1 MIRLQEKSWLGVIPS
16 QLISPYPNLS
26 ALVAIVIMLMMLT
39 RVAAVVVRPSSVVRR
54 PVRWI
59 TAVVVVVAAW
69 VIPIPRVSVSVTIG
83 GITVAYSDSSYPD

>member
-1 MIRLQEKSWLGVIPS
+1 LTPIKESWLGVIPS

-26 ALVAIVIMLMMLT
+26 ALVAIVIMLMMLM

-54 PVRWI
+54 SVSWI

-69 VIPIPRVSVSVTIG
+69 VIPVAVAIS
-83 GITVAYSDSSYPD
+83 GITDPDPNASYPD